1 MKLLKLLNQFTL
13 LFTLLFLAYIIGQIL
28 RAIF

>member
-13 LFTLLFLAYIIGQIL
+13 LFTLLFLAYIVGQIL
-28 RAIF
+28 RAII